1 MLYIY
6 THEISSHSGTPKPLI
21 GTLEIWWLVSAN
33 HLQYELLQLGMM
45 NIPIVVGTS
54 INPRSFIILV
64 LSMLLAAFV
73 RRISIY
79 INLLK
84 AIPGTSKKPILC

>member
-6 THEISSHSGTPKPLI
+6 EISSHSETPKPLI

-45 NIPIVVGTS
+45 NIPLVFGTA
-54 INPRSFIILV
+54 INPRSFID
-64 LSMLLAAFV
+64 SGF
-73 RRISIY
+73 IY
-79 INLLK
+79 
-84 AIPGTSKKPILC
+84 ASCSFC